1 MRGWLIVLR
10 LICVFAMIDSI
21 ISLHS
26 IINETEVTQVFSQET
41 FDSHRP

>member
-1 MRGWLIVLR
+1 MRGWVIILR
-10 LICVFAMIDSI
+10 LICVFVMIDSI
-21 ISLHS
+21 ISL